1 MINFLHTFTPQQI
14 LFTLGPVK
22 IYWYGLCLVLGIIAA
37 LAVTKYLAK
46 LQQLSQ
52 AVIDD
57 LSFWLIINSI
67 IGARIYD
74 VLLEHRYYS
83 QHPLDALK
91 IWQGGLAI
99 HGAIIAGAL
108 TIWFYAKKKLSAQGG
123 SFWQLAGLIVPG
135 LALGQAIGRW
145 GNYFNQELFG
155 RPTDLPWGIPIDIF
169 NRPEQFLNNSYFH
182 PTFLYESLGSLLI
195 FIVLF
200 LLARHS
206 ARNHKTM
213 ILRTPTSQFLVL
225 SYLFFYSLLRF
236 SLEFIRIDFAP
247 TFLGWRWPQLIS
259 LAVFHTSMI
268 VLIKHYFKKPSV
280 PLDQAD

>member
-1 MINFLHTFTPQQI
+1 MANFLHTFTPQQI
-14 LFTLGPVK
+14 LFTLGPIK

-46 LQQLSQ
+46 LQQVSQ
-52 AVIDD
+52 TVVDD

-74 VLLEHRYYS
+74 VLLEHRYYI
-83 QHPLDALK
+83 QHPLDIVK

-99 HGAIIAGAL
+99 HGAIIAGAA
-108 TIWFYAKKKLSAQGG
+108 TIYWYARRNKL
-123 SFWQLAGLIVPG
+123 SFWQFAGLIVPG

-155 RPTDLPWGIPIDIF
+155 RPTGLPWGIPIDIF
-169 NRPEQFLNNSYFH
+169 NRPEQFLNNTYFH

-195 FIVLF
+195 FVALF
-200 LLARHS
+200 LLAGYSVKNR
-206 ARNHKTM
+206 KTAM
-213 ILRTPTSQFLVL
+213 LHTPASQFLVL
-225 SYLFFYSLLRF
+225 LYLFLYSLLRF
-236 SLEFIRIDFAP
+236 SLEFVRIDFAP
-247 TFLGWRWPQLIS
+247 TVFGWRWPQLVSLSILLVS
-259 LAVFHTSMI
+259 LAV
-268 VLIKHYFKKPSV
+268 LLKNYFKKTPI